1 MEQDPAPGVD
11 QIGINLLRIV
21 TGTFFMAVALELVDG
36 FDPAVLFR
44 PVLEPALARAA
55 GAVTLLALAIWF
67 MLGAA
72 LRLATL
78 SLALFVLVSSFTS
91 NFIASPVEDLSA
103 FWYDLTLC
111 CGVLLSYL
119 TLDERRLRRASVF
132 SHQAR
137 VNRIKAQ
144 RRVHPRRVA
153 PCDTPH
159 GAGTKPARRARPV
172 PEEEINIFADIR
184 G

>member
-36 FDPAVLFR
+36 FDPAILFR
-44 PVLEPALARAA
+44 PLLGPAISEAA
-55 GAVTLLALAIWF
+55 GATGLLALAIWF
-67 MLGAA
+67 MLGTA
-72 LRLATL
+72 LRLAAL
-78 SLALFVLVSSFTS
+78 SLALFVLASSFTA
-91 NFIASPVEDLSA
+91 NFVAAPVEDLSA

-119 TLDERRLRRASVF
+119 TLDDRQMRRASVF

-137 VNRIKAQ
+137 VRRIEAQ
-144 RRVHPRRVA
+144 RRVTPRRVA
-153 PCDTPH
+153 PATGP
-159 GAGTKPARRARPV
+159 KPAKRDRPA
-172 PEEEINIFADIR
+172 PDTANAGDAAILADIR

>member
-1 MEQDPAPGVD
+1 MDQDPAPGVD

-44 PVLEPALARAA
+44 PILSPEISGVA
-55 GAVTLLALAIWF
+55 GATTLLALAIWF

-72 LRLATL
+72 LRLAAL
-78 SLALFVLVSSFTS
+78 SLALFVLVSSFTT
-91 NFIASPVEDLSA
+91 NFIVGSVEDLSA

-119 TLDERRLRRASVF
+119 TLDEQRLRRASVF
-132 SHQAR
+132 SHHAR
-137 VNRIKAQ
+137 VQRIAAR
-144 RRVHPRRVA
+144 RRVRPRRVA
-153 PCDTPH
+153 PDPD
-159 GAGTKPARRARPV
+159 TKPAKRDRPA
-172 PEEEINIFADIR
+172 PSEEINIFADIR

>member
-36 FDPAVLFR
+36 FDPAVLFQ
-44 PVLEPALARAA
+44 PVLDPALSGAA
-55 GAVTLLALAIWF
+55 GAITLLTLAIWF

-72 LRLATL
+72 LRLAAL

-91 NFIASPVEDLSA
+91 NFIVSPFEDLSA

-119 TLDERRLRRASVF
+119 TLDEKRLRRASVL
-132 SHQAR
+132 SHQSR
-137 VNRIKAQ
+137 MSRISAQ
-144 RRVHPRRVA
+144 RRVQPRRVSPDA
-153 PCDTPH
+153 D
-159 GAGTKPARRARPV
+159 TKPTRHTRPTDA
-172 PEEEINIFADIR
+172 EENNIFADIR

>member
-1 MEQDPAPGVD
+1 MEQEQAPGVD

-21 TGTFFMAVALELVDG
+21 TGTFFMGVALDLVDG
-36 FDPAVLFR
+36 FDPAILFL
-44 PVLEPALARAA
+44 PLMSPDLGEAA
-55 GAVTLLALAIWF
+55 GAFALLTLAIWF

-72 LRLATL
+72 LRLAAL
-78 SLALFVLVSSFTS
+78 SLALFVLVSSFTA
-91 NFIASPVEDLSA
+91 NFIAAPVEDLSA

-132 SHQAR
+132 AHQAR
-137 VNRIKAQ
+137 ARRIAAR
-144 RRVHPRRVA
+144 RRVRPRRVV
-153 PCDTPH
+153 PEP
-159 GAGTKPARRARPV
+159 GTRTARRGRPAA
-172 PEEEINIFADIR
+172 ETETNIFADIR

>member
-1 MEQDPAPGVD
+1 MEQDPALGVD

-44 PVLEPALARAA
+44 PVLDPALSGAA
-55 GAVTLLALAIWF
+55 GAITLLTLAIWF
-67 MLGAA
+67 MLGTA
-72 LRLATL
+72 LRLAAL
-78 SLALFVLVSSFTS
+78 SLALFVLASSFTS
-91 NFIASPVEDLSA
+91 NLIVSPIEDLSA

-119 TLDERRLRRASVF
+119 TLDAPRLRRAAVF

-137 VNRIKAQ
+137 MRRVAAQ
-144 RRVHPRRVA
+144 RRVRPRRVA
-153 PCDTPH
+153 PGKITTPSD
-159 GAGTKPARRARPV
+159 TKPSRTERPATA
-172 PEEEINIFADIR
+172 EETNIFADIL